1 MERGTGLGVPTLLPG
16 AGLRTVLKLPH
27 ADPGPLVDVLKIL
40 QLVQAGDS
48 KM

>member
-1 MERGTGLGVPTLLPG
+1 MKRGTGLGAPTPPPG

-40 QLVQAGDS
+40 QLVQVGNS
-48 KM
+48 KV